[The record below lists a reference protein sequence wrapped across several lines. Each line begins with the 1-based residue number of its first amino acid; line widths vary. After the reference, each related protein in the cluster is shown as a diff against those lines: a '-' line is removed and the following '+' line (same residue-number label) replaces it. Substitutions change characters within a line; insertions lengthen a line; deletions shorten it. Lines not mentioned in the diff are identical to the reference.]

1 LRLTEELDAAS
12 ESFSWRVPNLAPRGG
27 TPAPRGGVAGKK
39 NLTAPRP
46 VFPVR
51 PPPGPP
57 PAPPRWEARGGWGG
71 SGGGGE
77 PDAPDDR
84 LPAAGLSFEP
94 ERMTAPP
101 HDSGAVLSPRSTAV
115 RPEVARGHT
124 VSHTITGPAAG
135 AGPVALSRVPLTI
148 PPRI

>member
-1 LRLTEELDAAS
+1 AAGDVTLALR
-12 ESFSWRVPNLAPRGG
+12 VGI
-27 TPAPRGGVAGKK
+27 AGKEI
-39 NLTAPRP
+39 LTAPGPIFRLRP
-46 VFPVR
+46 DPV
-51 PPPGPP
+51 
-57 PAPPRWEARGGWGG
+57 PARALLRWK
-71 SGGGGE
+71 SGEFWVDSDGDGE